1 MEERPAKRDTKR
13 IGDRS
18 EIEVL
23 TALART
29 GYLVSVPFGE
39 NQRYDLI
46 AEKNNTLLRIQVK
59 TGRLRKGAILFKCH
73 STHSHR
79 NGVSCRGYA
88 GEVEAFGVFCPDLEA
103 VFLVP
108 VQDVSFHAS
117 LRWLPAKNGQ
127 NRAVRWAKPYLVGRT
142 NCSVG
147 SNATDGVPQ
156 GVTAAIA
163 VVA

>member
-1 MEERPAKRDTKR
+1 MEEAPAKRDTKR

-23 TALART
+23 AALAQA

-46 AEKNNTLLRIQVK
+46 AEKNNVLIRVQVK
-59 TGRLRKGAILFKCH
+59 TGRLTNGAIMFKCV

-79 NGVSCRGYA
+79 NGVSLRKYI
-88 GEVEAFGVFCPDLEA
+88 GEVEAFGVYCPDVEA

-108 VQDVSFHAS
+108 VQDVAVEGI
-117 LRWLPAKNGQ
+117 LRWLPPKNGQ
-127 NRAVRWAKPYLVGRT
+127 KRAIRWADRYLVART
-142 NCSVG
+142 NPKVG
-147 SNATDGVPQ
+147 SSIVN
-156 GVTAAIA
+156 GVTHGLPP
-163 VVA
+163 